1 MSDNT
6 TLGHAI
12 FTDLEK
18 NEYLNEIYNSILYN
32 YAIKLLGLADN
43 QAEAINLDDALR
55 FADILSKSYGVP
67 NSEMHHLWA
76 QEIVALLNELYQTTR
91 PSDIMSARCF
101 QLLAIS
107 EA

>member
-43 QAEAINLDDALR
+43 QWLSRRKLSAYSSAMRILRLRRLRPTNEYDWDDSKIIQSSIKLR
-55 FADILSKSYGVP
+55 RYFDDHV
-67 NSEMHHLWA
+67 
-76 QEIVALLNELYQTTR
+76 
-91 PSDIMSARCF
+91 
-101 QLLAIS
+101 
-107 EA
+107 